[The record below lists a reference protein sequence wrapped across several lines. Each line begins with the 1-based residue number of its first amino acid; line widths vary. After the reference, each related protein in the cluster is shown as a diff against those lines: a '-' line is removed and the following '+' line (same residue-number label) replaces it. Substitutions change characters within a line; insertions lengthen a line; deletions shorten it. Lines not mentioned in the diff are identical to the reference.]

1 LLVGHLN
8 ERYPNARSSRAIR
21 SGLTPITIGLMLASS
36 TILMRA
42 VNRDWRGYLIAILT
56 VGVVLRKSWNPLWL
70 LAAGA
75 LAGLLG
81 LV

>member
-1 LLVGHLN
+1 
-8 ERYPNARSSRAIR
+8 
-21 SGLTPITIGLMLASS
+21 MLASS